1 MSKEDLRAKQKQL
14 AALKKNVKALE
25 KIARDAADDAKALEK
40 QARDAADGVK
50 ALEKEAEALEKE
62 AEALEKE
69 AEALEEELKED
80 DELNT
85 SAESDQATM
94 GVVHPENPIPGI
106 DGQTTDGDQGIPNAT
121 TMKTDN
127 L

>member
-1 MSKEDLRAKQKQL
+1 M
-14 AALKKNVKALE
+14 KALE

-62 AEALEKE
+62 AEALEE
-69 AEALEEELKED
+69 DLKED

-121 TMKTDN
+121 TIESVSRGAGRHA

>member
-1 MSKEDLRAKQKQL
+1 MSKEEKRAKRKQL
-14 AALKKNVKALE
+14 AALKKK
-25 KIARDAADDAKALEK
+25 ARDAADDAKALEK
-40 QARDAADGVK
+40 ELK
-50 ALEKEAEALEKE
+50 ALEKELKALEKE
-62 AEALEKE
+62 LKALEK
-69 AEALEEELKED
+69 ELKED

-106 DGQTTDGDQGIPNAT
+106 DDQTTDEDQGIPTAT

>member
-1 MSKEDLRAKQKQL
+1 MSKEEKRAKRKQL
-14 AALKKNVKALE
+14 AALKKK
-25 KIARDAADDAKALEK
+25 ARDAANDAKALEK
-40 QARDAADGVK
+40 ELK
-50 ALEKEAEALEKE
+50 ALEK
-62 AEALEKE
+62 
-69 AEALEEELKED
+69 ELKED

-106 DGQTTDGDQGIPNAT
+106 DDQTTDEDQGIPTAT

>member
-1 MSKEDLRAKQKQL
+1 MSKEEKRAKRKQL
-14 AALKKNVKALE
+14 AALKKNVKAL
-25 KIARDAADDAKALEK
+25 KKKARDAANDAKALEK
-40 QARDAADGVK
+40 ELK
-50 ALEKEAEALEKE
+50 ALEKELKALEK
-62 AEALEKE
+62 
-69 AEALEEELKED
+69 ELKED